1 MYRIKSN
8 LDVNGRNWGMDF
20 VHGEAFTEREDLARR
35 LKSLGYLV
43 EEMPKTPAEQ
53 PETPPAA
60 ASALTPEA
68 PPTTEIPAAE
78 APEAPEAPPAETG
91 KLTCPI
97 CGKVCGS
104 QAVLT
109 RHTNKDHK

>member
-1 MYRIKSN
+1 MPYRIKSN
-8 LDVNGRNWGMDF
+8 LDVNGRNWGLDF
-20 VHGEAFTEREDLARR
+20 THGEAFTEREDLARR
-35 LKSLGYLV
+35 LKSLGYTV
-43 EEMPKTPAEQ
+43 EKLPR
-53 PETPPAA
+53 
-60 ASALTPEA
+60 SPEA
-68 PPTTEIPAAE
+68 PSAPEVPPETEIPAAK
-78 APEAPEAPPAETG
+78 APEAPEAPPAEAG